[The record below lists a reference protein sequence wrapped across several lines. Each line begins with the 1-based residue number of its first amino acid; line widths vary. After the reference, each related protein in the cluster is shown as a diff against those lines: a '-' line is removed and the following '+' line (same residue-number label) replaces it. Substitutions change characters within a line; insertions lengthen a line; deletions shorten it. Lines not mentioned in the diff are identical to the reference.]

1 MSITVRQ
8 ITDQDKPAW
17 LSLYLAYLK
26 FYETE
31 PIESG
36 VALVWQRLTGEPEI
50 QGLVAEFDGAVVGIV
65 HFHYQ
70 LSTWSDTFN
79 CYLEDL
85 YVSEEARGK
94 GLAPALIAE
103 VKKLALEHNCSELFW
118 ITKESNLVA
127 RKLYNKVAKISDFVR
142 YEILFEEQII
152 EVGPDPYGSEPT
164 GSTWTRWFR

>member
-8 ITDQDKPAW
+8 IEPRDKTSW
-17 LSLYLAYLK
+17 QELYLAYLK
-26 FYETE
+26 FYDTE

-50 QGLVAEFDGAVVGIV
+50 QGLVAEFDGAVVGIA

-94 GLAPALIAE
+94 GAATVLIAE
-103 VKKLALEHNCSELFW
+103 VKKLAMEQECSELFW
-118 ITKESNLVA
+118 ITKGSNALA
-127 RKLYNKVAKISDFVR
+127 RKLYDKVAVASDFVR
-142 YEILFEEQII
+142 YEIKLE
-152 EVGPDPYGSEPT
+152 D
-164 GSTWTRWFR
+164 

>member
-8 ITDQDKPAW
+8 IEPRDKTSW
-17 LSLYLAYLK
+17 QELYLAYLK

-36 VALVWQRLTGEPEI
+36 VSLVWQRLTGEPEI
-50 QGLVAEFDGAVVGIV
+50 QGLVAEFDGAVVGIA

-94 GLAPALIAE
+94 GAATVLIAE
-103 VKKLALEHNCSELFW
+103 VKKLAMEQECSELFW
-118 ITKESNLVA
+118 ITKGSNALA
-127 RKLYNKVAKISDFVR
+127 RKLYDKVAVASDFVR
-142 YEILFEEQII
+142 YEIKLE
-152 EVGPDPYGSEPT
+152 D
-164 GSTWTRWFR
+164 

>member
-8 ITDQDKPAW
+8 IEPRDKTSW
-17 LSLYLAYLK
+17 QELYLAYLK
-26 FYETE
+26 FYDTE

-36 VALVWQRLTGEPEI
+36 VALVWQRLTGETEI
-50 QGLVAEFDGAVVGIV
+50 QGLVAEFDGAVVGIA

-94 GLAPALIAE
+94 GAATVLIAE
-103 VKKLALEHNCSELFW
+103 VKKLAMEQECSELFW
-118 ITKESNLVA
+118 ITKGSNALA
-127 RKLYNKVAKISDFVR
+127 RKLYDKVAVASDFVR
-142 YEILFEEQII
+142 YEIKLE
-152 EVGPDPYGSEPT
+152 D
-164 GSTWTRWFR
+164 